1 MDDNL
6 NIENIEV
13 KEDLRIL
20 FMGTPYFAKVVL
32 EGICSKYNV
41 RAVVTQPDK
50 EVGRKRIL
58 TKSSVKEYAEENLI
72 LCLQPEKIKDSVDE
86 IISLKPNLIITCA
99 YGQILPR
106 ELLVM
111 PKYGCINVHAS
122 LLPKLRGGAP
132 IQRSIMEGH
141 KTTGITIMH
150 MSPYMDEGDIIV
162 KREIPIL
169 EEDNYTS
176 LNNKLSIVGRDLLM
190 ETIPSI
196 FDGTA
201 PRTEQDSS
209 LATYA
214 PIIKREDEKISFT
227 KTARQIHNQIR
238 GLSDTPGAYCMLEGK
253 RVKVFRSYITE
264 NSFNG
269 KFNGQVTAIYKDG
282 FGVKVE
288 NGEIVFT
295 EIQIEGKQK
304 MKAIDFINGLQD
316 KNSFIG
322 KVFE

>member
-1 MDDNL
+1 MNENL

-20 FMGTPYFAKVVL
+20 FMGTPEFAKTVL
-32 EGICSKYNV
+32 AGICSKYKA

-50 EVGRKRIL
+50 EVGRHKVL
-58 TKSSVKEYAEENLI
+58 TKSSVKEYAENNLI
-72 LCLQPEKIKDSVDE
+72 LCLQPEHIKDAVQE
-86 IISLKPNLIITCA
+86 IIDLKPNLIITCA

-150 MSPYMDEGDIIV
+150 MSPRMDEGDIIV
-162 KREIPIL
+162 KKEVPIL
-169 EEDNYTS
+169 DSDNYTS
-176 LNNKLSIVGRDLLM
+176 LNHKLSIVGRDLLL
-190 ETIPSI
+190 EVIPTL

-201 PRTEQDSS
+201 PRFEQDSS

-214 PIIKREDEKISFT
+214 PIIKKEDEKISFT

-238 GLSDTPGAYCMLEGK
+238 GLSETPGAYCLLEGK
-253 RVKVFRSYITE
+253 RVKVFNSYITE

-269 KFNGQVTAIYKDG
+269 KFNGQVTALYKDG

-288 NGEIVFT
+288 NGEIIFT

-304 MKAIDFINGLQD
+304 MKAIDFINGLQN
-316 KNSFIG
+316 KEAFIG